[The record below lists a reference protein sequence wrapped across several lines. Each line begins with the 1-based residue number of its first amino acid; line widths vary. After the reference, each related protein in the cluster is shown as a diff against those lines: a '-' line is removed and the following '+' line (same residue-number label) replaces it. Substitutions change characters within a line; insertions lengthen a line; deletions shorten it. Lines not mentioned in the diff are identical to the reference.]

1 MLMIKTETEFIPV
14 DTSTAQCEY
23 RIWTRALSAI
33 ERPLLFLTKCP
44 RPLQPKPPEETRNAY
59 TSCSAR
65 VPSVSAARGLTT
77 TRSRNA
83 SPPPGRGGAGGGGAR
98 APPRTRPHARA
109 LPPRSRSSPTRP
121 GGGGAAGGL
130 RGCDAPGAAAAL
142 ESGRPGAGCWARAA
156 PAGPAGHSRLA
167 PAARPARPAARA
179 ASAGPQAAG
188 AALSPP
194 PRAPPRAAPPPFPSP
209 SRSPPGCAA
218 R

>member
-1 MLMIKTETEFIPV
+1 MTLS
-14 DTSTAQCEY
+14 DTCACGDQSRGQSRGTFGLSKQEERPPEVGARDSSSHLESD
-23 RIWTRALSAI
+23 IISGGGAKLFRALSAI
-33 ERPLLFLTKCP
+33 ELPLLFLTKCL
-44 RPLQPKPPEETRNAY
+44 RPHQSKPPEETRNAY

-65 VPSVSAARGLTT
+65 APSVSAEPGFTT
-77 TRSRNA
+77 TSSRNA

-142 ESGRPGAGCWARAA
+142 ESGLPGAGCWARAA

-167 PAARPARPAARA
+167 PAARPPSA
-179 ASAGPQAAG
+179 ASCE
-188 AALSPP
+188 
-194 PRAPPRAAPPPFPSP
+194 RR
-209 SRSPPGCAA
+209 
-218 R
+218 